1 MSKTHRSIWFWQ
13 TMLTPHMGSLAAALA
28 KRGYNVNFVSNEI
41 LSKERLQLGW
51 KKAKLSKVKFI
62 LAINKSN
69 ISSIVNKATKNSIH
83 LCQGLRGNGLVKYT
97 QKILRKRGLRHWI
110 IIEKI
115 DDWGLKG
122 KFKRA
127 LYRLLFVYWKKYL
140 EGVLAIGYGTKNWI
154 IKRGMN
160 KKIVYPFAYFLKSP
174 KINEYKIQFNEKIKK
189 RFYRFIFVGQLIK
202 RKNIEL
208 LINAIAT
215 LKLRDIRFWI
225 VGDGPEKERLHALTN
240 LLLPKQV
247 RWFETLPMS
256 KIPEIISETDC
267 LVLPSIHDGWGAVT
281 SEALMVG
288 TPVICSNA
296 CGSSVVVKASKV
308 GGVFV
313 SEDLKSLTKI
323 LHKQYKLGKISIT
336 QRKIISKW
344 AKCLDANSG
353 AKYLD
358 SILNNTGN
366 NLINE
371 PWKS

>member
-28 KRGYNVNFVSNEI
+28 KRGYNVNFVSNTI

-51 KKAKLSKVKFI
+51 EKAKLNKTKFI
-62 LAINKSN
+62 LANNKTK
-69 ISSIVNKATKNSIH
+69 ITRIVKKAPKNSIH
-83 LCQGLRGNGLVKYT
+83 LCQGLRGNGLVSHT

-115 DDWGLKG
+115 NDRGLKG
-122 KFKRA
+122 ILKRA
-127 LYRLLFVYWKKYL
+127 LYNLLFVFWKKYL

-247 RWFETLPMS
+247 HWFKTLPMS
-256 KIPEIISETDC
+256 KIPEIISKTDC

-308 GGVFV
+308 GGVFE
-313 SEDLKSLTKI
+313 SDDLKSLNKI
-323 LHKQYKLGKISIT
+323 LLKQYKIGKISIT

-358 SILNNTGN
+358 LILNNTGK
-366 NLINE
+366 NLIKE
-371 PWKS
+371 PWKN

>member
-28 KRGYNVNFVSNEI
+28 KRGYNVNFVSNTI

-51 KKAKLSKVKFI
+51 EKAKLNKTKFI
-62 LAINKSN
+62 LANNKTK
-69 ISSIVNKATKNSIH
+69 ITRIVKKAPKNSIH
-83 LCQGLRGNGLVKYT
+83 LCQGLRGNALVSHT

-115 DDWGLKG
+115 NDWGLKG
-122 KFKRA
+122 ILKRA
-127 LYRLLFVYWKKYL
+127 LYNLLFVFWKKYL

-247 RWFETLPMS
+247 HWFKTLPMS
-256 KIPEIISETDC
+256 KIPEIISKTDC

-308 GGVFV
+308 GGVFE
-313 SEDLKSLTKI
+313 SDDLKSLNKI
-323 LHKQYKLGKISIT
+323 LLKQYKIGKISIT

-358 SILNNTGN
+358 LILNNTGK
-366 NLINE
+366 NLIKE
-371 PWKS
+371 PWKN